1 MNDWTEL
8 IELWRIELEKLA
20 LLRLGLRVTK
30 FEEGVEDVK
39 ERVTELLT
47 LGTLLLIRLGRL
59 LDDRSDEVVDRE
71 RLATNELWRVELEEL
86 ALLRL
91 GLRVT
96 NFDAGVEDVKERVT
110 ELLTLGTLL
119 VRLGRLLDD
128 RRDEVVNTER
138 LATDE
143 LWRAEELALLRLGL
157 RVTKFEEGLE
167 DVKKRVKEPLAL
179 GTLLDDRS
187 EEVVN
192 RERLATD
199 ELWRVEELALLRLGL
214 RVTKF
219 EEGLEDV
226 KKRVTEPLAL
236 GTLLVRLGRLL
247 DDRRDEVVT
256 TERLATG
263 NFELEDT
270 NEDGIEEDEE
280 ELD

>member
-167 DVKKRVKEPLAL
+167 DVKKRV
-179 GTLLDDRS
+179 
-187 EEVVN
+187 
-192 RERLATD
+192 
-199 ELWRVEELALLRLGL
+199 
-214 RVTKF
+214 
-219 EEGLEDV
+219 
-226 KKRVTEPLAL
+226 TEPLAL

>member
-167 DVKKRVKEPLAL
+167 DVKKRVTEPLAL

-187 EEVVN
+187 DEVVN